1 MSDTTS
7 PLKTMNSGVEEEIV
21 KPAWGAIFALTF
33 GVIVL
38 TAAQTLPVS
47 LLTPMAADLH
57 ISEGLAGQTMTA
69 TSAAAFVTSLVI
81 AFAARS
87 LDRRVLLLLL
97 AILQIASNLLVVAAP
112 NPVLLLLARMLLG
125 IALGGT
131 WSFCAAVAMRLAPTP
146 LVPRALSIIF
156 GGGTIASI
164 AAVPLGSVLGS
175 VIGWRGVFLGVAAL
189 GLVALAW
196 QFVALPSMPSRGRT
210 RLATMMHVLWRPQ
223 IRIGM
228 LGVLLLFAGRFAYFT
243 YLRPFLESV
252 TGVDVRALSL
262 VQLGFGVASIVGTA
276 LAGAM
281 LTHNLRLTLIL
292 LPLFMCAL
300 AVGLMTFGS
309 HTLVTAGLVALWGF
323 AFSVVPIGWTTWITR
338 TVPEDAESGG
348 GLFVATTQ
356 LAITLGAAVGGV
368 AIDSSGAVG
377 AIVVSAILLLLSLP
391 ATILAFRERKALPK
405 VQTVSGEAA

>member
-7 PLKTMNSGVEEEIV
+7 PFKNMNSGAEEGKV

-97 AILQIASNLLVVAAP
+97 AILQIVSNLLVSVAP
-112 NPVLLLLARMLLG
+112 NLALLLAARMLLG
-125 IALGGT
+125 VALGGT
-131 WSFCAAVAMRLAPTP
+131 WSFCAAVAMRLAPAS

-164 AAVPLGSVLGS
+164 AAVPIGSVLGS
-175 VIGWRGVFLGVAAL
+175 IIGWRSVFLGVAAL
-189 GLVALAW
+189 GLAALVW

-223 IRIGM
+223 IRMGM
-228 LGVLLLFAGRFAYFT
+228 MGVLLFFAGHFAYFT
-243 YLRPFLESV
+243 YLRPFLETV
-252 TGVDVRALSL
+252 TGVGVRELSL
-262 VQLGFGVASIVGTA
+262 IQLGFGVASVIGTV

-281 LTHNLRLTLIL
+281 LTRNLQLTLIL
-292 LPLFMCAL
+292 LPLFMCVL
-300 AVGLMTFGS
+300 AIGLTTFGGDP
-309 HTLVTAGLVALWGF
+309 LVTAGLVALWGF
-323 AFSVVPIGWTTWITR
+323 AFSIVPIGWTTWITR

-348 GLFVATTQ
+348 GLFVAATQ

-368 AIDSSGAVG
+368 AIDASGALG
-377 AIVVSAILLLLSLP
+377 AIAVSAALLLLSLP
-391 ATILAFRERKALPK
+391 ATIFALRERSALPT
-405 VQTVSGEAA
+405 QQAASNEAA